1 MRAMLRARMD
11 THTSNEAVRSGT
23 MATFIQD
30 LMDRTKPEAAYFG
43 AMDGGRTCVL
53 VFDLEDPSRLPV
65 TLESL
70 FQDME
75 ADVELHPVMNYD
87 DLKKGLSALGKG

>member
-1 MRAMLRARMD
+1 MRTMLRARMD

-23 MATFIQD
+23 MATFVQD
-30 LMDRTKPEAAYFG
+30 LMDRTKPEAACFG

-53 VFDLEDPSRLPV
+53 VFDLEDPSQLPAR
-65 TLESL
+65 LESL

-75 ADVELHPVMNYD
+75 ADVEVHPVMNYD
-87 DLKKGLSALGKG
+87 DLRKGLTALEKS